1 MFGPADRP
9 QSCLQAGWQST
20 VHKLSIFRP
29 VEVPLSSDY
38 RMACVSEELARCVE
52 PETVMDKVALS
63 RYADSPLRP
72 RQCSPDSPPE
82 CRFSAM
88 AHVMDG
94 RLELHPR
101 PEGSSE
107 TEATSLFGGFSP
119 EALAQVLTD
128 NGIADYEITR
138 YKREH
143 PVSDNVREWDCCV
156 RVGSEAKV
164 YLSHNAS
171 HIDTTN
177 EPLRKL
183 LMNCIVSC
191 LPQV

>member
-1 MFGPADRP
+1 MPI
-9 QSCLQAGWQST
+9 L
-20 VHKLSIFRP
+20 
-29 VEVPLSSDY
+29 
-38 RMACVSEELARCVE
+38 
-52 PETVMDKVALS
+52 
-63 RYADSPLRP
+63 RYAQGSIVLTPL
-72 RQCSPDSPPE
+72 PE

-101 PEGSSE
+101 PEGSSG

-119 EALAQVLTD
+119 EALAQVGVPVWPICCLKPNHSRRRQVLTD